1 MRTKMQSAEPKQ
13 KMPSFIPQKN
23 PTNANNVRVANLPTQ
38 LERHKNMGSSDVGK
52 WSVAG
57 INKPSQY
64 DPIMNWRG
72 NRK

>member
-1 MRTKMQSAEPKQ
+1 MRTKMQSAQPKQ
-13 KMPSFIPQKN
+13 KMPSFIQQKN

-38 LERHKNMGSSDVGK
+38 LERHKNMGSSDVGQ